1 VETISLFEIEDL
13 TYYYPDSR
21 FPALRNINLA
31 LEQGEFMLS
40 VGGSGSGKST
50 LARLLAGLVPD
61 YYGGRI
67 CGRVLW
73 RGRPLRESQCC
84 PGGRVGIVFQDPE
97 KQLVMTSVEAEIA
110 FGLENLGLP
119 QQEMFRRVAEVMS
132 FLNLSPL
139 KNEFT
144 ANLSGGQKQ
153 KVALA
158 SVLAMKPGVLIL
170 DEPTS
175 QLDPAA
181 ADEFLYLVERLNREM
196 GYTVLLIEQRLD
208 RCFHLAD
215 RVVFMSRG
223 EILHTGA
230 AAEAARWQVRN
241 SFPYLPPVTRFFIS
255 LGSAATPLTV
265 KDGRRE
271 LEAHLAA
278 ASPEVPAAGVMDRQV
293 ADPGIARR
301 RVLNV
306 RTGTS
311 GRQPPGKLAGGM
323 GGAQAGAQAQSGEE
337 RTAALE
343 VSDVWFTYENGREA
357 LKGASLTVARGDFL
371 VVLGENA
378 AGKSTL
384 LKLIS
389 GLLKPGRGRVTV
401 LGEDTRRSTPAMMA
415 RKVGYL
421 SQNPNDYLFE
431 DTVEDELRFT
441 INNLGL
447 AGRGIIDDILARLS
461 LAGVRGANPRDL
473 SGGERQR
480 VALASVLAAGPE
492 LLLLDEPTRGLD
504 YTLKNELGRLLQDL
518 GERGLTT
525 VLVTHDVEFAAEY
538 ARNVAFMFDGR
549 ITASGARHQVLKGS
563 AFYSPQIA
571 RLFNNIADD
580 VVTVGDALEKM
591 RGLEGGSESMT
602 SRVRV

>member
-1 VETISLFEIEDL
+1 MEEISLFKIENL
-13 TYYYPDSR
+13 TYFYPDSR
-21 FPALRNINLA
+21 FPVLRNINLC
-31 LEQGEFMLS
+31 LEQGEFLLA
-40 VGGSGSGKST
+40 VGESGSGKST
-50 LARLLAGLVPD
+50 LARVLAGLVPY
-61 YYGGRI
+61 YYGGKI
-67 CGRVLW
+67 CGRILW
-73 RGRPLRESQCC
+73 RGRPLQEDRRCMD
-84 PGGRVGIVFQDPE
+84 GRVGIVFQDPE

-139 KNEFT
+139 KEGLT

-158 SVLAMKPGVLIL
+158 SVLAMKPEVLIL

-196 GYTVLLIEQRLD
+196 GYTVVLIEQRLD

-215 RVVFMSRG
+215 RVVFMNRG

-230 AAEAARWQVRN
+230 AAESARWQARN
-241 SFPYLPPVTRFFIS
+241 SLPFLPPVTRFFIS
-255 LGSAATPLTV
+255 LGSAVTPLTV

-271 LEAHLAA
+271 LETHLATA
-278 ASPEVPAAGVMDRQV
+278 APAAGVVERQV
-293 ADPGIARR
+293 AEPGCASGRSGAARR
-301 RVLNV
+301 
-306 RTGTS
+306 GE
-311 GRQPPGKLAGGM
+311 GGP
-323 GGAQAGAQAQSGEE
+323 
-337 RTAALE
+337 AALE
-343 VSDVWFTYENGREA
+343 VADVWFTYENGREA
-357 LKGASLTVARGDFL
+357 LKGASLTVAGGDFL

-384 LKLIS
+384 LKLVS

-401 LGEDTRRSTPAMMA
+401 LGKDTRRSAPAMMA

-441 INNLGL
+441 LHNLGL
-447 AGRGIIDDILARLS
+447 ADEGIVDDILARLG
-461 LAGVRGANPRDL
+461 LTEVRRSNPRDL

-504 YTLKNELGRLLQDL
+504 YILKKELGRLLQDM
-518 GERGLTT
+518 GDRGLTT
-525 VLVTHDVEFAAEY
+525 ILVTHDVEFAAEY
-538 ARNVAFMFDGR
+538 ARSVAVMFDGR
-549 ITASGARHQVLKGS
+549 IAGSGAKHQVLRGS

-571 RLFNNIADD
+571 RLFSNIADD

-591 RGLEGGSESMT
+591 RSLA
-602 SRVRV
+602 RARARA